1 MKWFVIVCVFAFF
14 AGWWLNTET
23 EAAKHKEH
31 CLSKEIKSQEDDEE
45 DDDGEEG
52 TEIEDFYIEKYVK
65 SDEEEY
71 DLEFDVI
78 GFQLR
83 NVKKVQLKAPNGKK
97 TEFKVKDA
105 LGFRSLSSEIDDYA
119 SSSYEDFQKAFPEG
133 KYTFTFTP
141 KKYESLNV
149 YVKHDFPST
158 PVILSPE
165 DGDTVSASGFT
176 IEWEDMEDDL
186 ESLIL
191 HIDDDAVFFMD
202 VPVTDTT
209 SFNVPDGLLKPD
221 TEYRI
226 ELRAQKNANVSDV
239 YDENCS
245 IRTVRRI
252 DFFTELE

>member
-1 MKWFVIVCVFAFF
+1 MKWFAIICVFAFF
-14 AGWWLNTET
+14 AGWCLTTET
-23 EAAKHKEH
+23 EAARHRQH
-31 CLSKEIKSQEDDEE
+31 YLSNEIKPQEDDEE
-45 DDDGEEG
+45 ENDGVTMEE
-52 TEIEDFYIEKYVK
+52 FYIEKYVK
-65 SDEEEY
+65 SNEEY
-71 DLEFDVI
+71 YHVQFDIDGLPLEKA
-78 GFQLR
+78 
-83 NVKKVQLKAPNGKK
+83 KKVKLTAPNGKK
-97 TEFKVKDA
+97 TEFKIKDKN
-105 LGFRSLSSEIDDYA
+105 GFNSLCSEADDLYV
-119 SSSYEDFQKAFPEG
+119 SYEDFQKAFPEG

-141 KKYESLNV
+141 EEYGSLKV
-149 YVKHDFPST
+149 YMEHDFPST
-158 PVILSPE
+158 PVIISPK

-176 IEWEDMEDDL
+176 ITWEDMEDDL

-226 ELRAQKNANVSDV
+226 ELRAQKRANVSND

-252 DFFTELE
+252 DFFTESE

>member
-1 MKWFVIVCVFAFF
+1 MKWFAIICVFAFF
-14 AGWWLNTET
+14 AGWCLTTET
-23 EAAKHKEH
+23 EAARHRQH
-31 CLSKEIKSQEDDEE
+31 YLSNEIKPQEDDEE
-45 DDDGEEG
+45 ENDGVTMEE
-52 TEIEDFYIEKYVK
+52 FYIEKYVK
-65 SDEEEY
+65 SNEEY
-71 DLEFDVI
+71 YHVQFDIDGLPLEKA
-78 GFQLR
+78 
-83 NVKKVQLKAPNGKK
+83 KKVKLTAPNGKK
-97 TEFKVKDA
+97 TEFKIKDKN
-105 LGFRSLSSEIDDYA
+105 GFNSLCSEADDLYV
-119 SSSYEDFQKAFPEG
+119 SYEDFQKAFPEG

-141 KKYESLNV
+141 EEYGSLKV
-149 YVKHDFPST
+149 YMEHDFPST
-158 PVILSPE
+158 PVIISPK

-226 ELRAQKNANVSDV
+226 ELRAQKRANVSND

-252 DFFTELE
+252 DFFTESE